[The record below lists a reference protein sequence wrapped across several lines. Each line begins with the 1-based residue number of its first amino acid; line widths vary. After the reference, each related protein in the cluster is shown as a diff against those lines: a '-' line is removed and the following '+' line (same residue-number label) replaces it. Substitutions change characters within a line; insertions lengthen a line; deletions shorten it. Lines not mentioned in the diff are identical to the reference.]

1 MLPEQT
7 YSAVALDLTDPDQ
20 PEGETNGSLLSQ
32 SEFTEFYI
40 ALPPQNFAKG
50 CKLTFIDTRNRYM
63 GTLTSKPLQCSAGAV
78 RNLPRRRRGRRCSN
92 TSPTTP

>member
-1 MLPEQT
+1 M
-7 YSAVALDLTDPDQ
+7 ALDLTDPDQ

-50 CKLTFIDTRNRYM
+50 AN
-63 GTLTSKPLQCSAGAV
+63 
-78 RNLPRRRRGRRCSN
+78 
-92 TSPTTP
+92 